1 MVVVDT
7 WCNVFTEA
15 AFAKY
20 WLETPEIAEVVRWW
34 HMEPRLIGRTA
45 GEFVRYMDDSGVD
58 VALVPSVKM
67 RAHEDS
73 RMVWDIPEHEVAEL
87 AALAPGR
94 IFGLCGIN
102 PTKGMAGVR
111 DLADSITN
119 GGFVGA
125 HLHTYGFGIPLN
137 HRRYYPYYA
146 KCVELNVPIV
156 MQVGHSAERMPS
168 HLGRP
173 IHLDDVALDFPD
185 LKIVAA
191 HTGWPW
197 IEELTAIAWK
207 HRNVYIGTS
216 AHHPRYWDPNLVR
229 FANGRGRGK
238 VLFGTDF
245 PVLTYE
251 EALPAVESLD
261 LKPAAREL
269 LLGGAAVDLFNIAQ
283 VSLDQPTST

>member
-1 MVVVDT
+1 
-7 WCNVFTEA
+7 
-15 AFAKY
+15 
-20 WLETPEIAEVVRWW
+20 
-34 HMEPRLIGRTA
+34 MESRLVGRTP
-45 GEFVRYMDDSGVD
+45 GEFTQYMDDTGVD
-58 VALVPSVKM
+58 VVLVPSVKM
-67 RAHEDS
+67 RAHES
-73 RMVWDIPEHEVAEL
+73 ARMVWDVPDHEVAEL

-94 IFGLCGIN
+94 ILGLSGID

-111 DLADSITN
+111 QLAASVTDS
-119 GGFVGA
+119 GFVGA

-146 KCVELNVPIV
+146 KCVELDVPVV

-168 HLGRP
+168 ELGRP
-173 IHLDDVALDFPD
+173 ILLDDIALDFPD

-197 IEELTAIAWK
+197 IEELTAVAWK
-207 HRNVYIGTS
+207 HPNVHIGTS
-216 AHHPRYWDPNLVR
+216 AHHPKYWDARLID

-251 EALPAVESLD
+251 EALPAIDALD
-261 LKPAAREL
+261 LKPTAREL
-269 LLGGAAVDLFNIAQ
+269 LLGNAARELFRIG
-283 VSLDQPTST
+283 